1 MYNLVK
7 KLFPEQVVLREA
19 SPPWLGRQRLDV
31 YLPALGLALEHQG
44 EQHYKAISA
53 FGGENA
59 LQRNRERDVIKRRL
73 CEENAVLL
81 VEIKFDEPLTL
92 PLLRHRLRCFTQI

>member
-1 MYNLVK
+1 MSDVHDPS
-7 KLFPEQVVLREA
+7 KLTRFSVQTLRCA
-19 SPPWLGRQRLDV
+19 P
-31 YLPALGLALEHQG
+31 LGLALEHQG

-53 FGGENA
+53 FGGDNA

-73 CEENAVLL
+73 CEQNAVLL

-92 PLLRHRLRCFTQI
+92 PLLRQRLRRFTKIR